1 MLSDVQLGAKVK
13 AELRKRMRGLRNT
26 MPESACDERSLAI
39 CENLRQMPTFQTA
52 KSVALFWPIR
62 ARHEVDVATMHDE
75 LVRRGVRV
83 AYPAI
88 DPETNVMTF
97 RFVSATSD
105 LVERGYGFS
114 EPDPAAEEATAL
126 DFIAVPA
133 LAASSDGHRI
143 GYGAGYYDRTLPR
156 FRPAVFAAVLFD
168 FQLLIEVP
176 RDERDYPVDWIV
188 TDRKVIPAELSAES
202 GAEKS

>member
-1 MLSDVQLGAKVK
+1 MLDDSQLGAKVK

-26 MPESACDERSLAI
+26 LPESACNERSRLI
-39 CENLRQMPTFQTA
+39 CDKLRGLDAFQRA

-62 ARHEVDVATMHDE
+62 ARHEVDVAQLHDE
-75 LVRRGVRV
+75 LVAKGVRV

-88 DPETNVMTF
+88 DPETGIMTF
-97 RFVSATSD
+97 RFVEATGD
-105 LVERGYGFS
+105 LVERGYGFA
-114 EPDPAAEEATAL
+114 EPDASAEEVTAI
-126 DFIAVPA
+126 DFVVVPA

-156 FRPAVFAAVLFD
+156 FRPATFAAVLYD

-176 RDERDYPVDWIV
+176 HDERDYAVDMLV
-188 TDRKVIPAELSAES
+188 TDRKVLPAEKL
-202 GAEKS
+202 

>member
-1 MLSDVQLGAKVK
+1 MLTDSQLGAKVK

-26 MPESACDERSLAI
+26 LPESACAERSRLI
-39 CENLRQMPTFQTA
+39 CDNLRGLDAFQRA

-62 ARHEVDVATMHDE
+62 ARHEVDVALLHDD
-75 LVRRGVRV
+75 LVGKGVRV

-88 DPETNVMTF
+88 DPETGVMTF
-97 RFVSATSD
+97 RFVESTSD
-105 LVERGYGFS
+105 LVERGYGFA
-114 EPDPAAEEATAL
+114 EPDAGAEEATTI

-156 FRPAVFAAVLFD
+156 FRPATFVAVLYD

-176 RDERDYPVDWIV
+176 HDERDYPVDMLV
-188 TDRKVIPAELSAES
+188 TDRKVLL
-202 GAEKS
+202 AEKT